1 MSIENV
7 HRFSDSLE
15 KVSIYFEEVKLQIAT
30 EVMPAIN
37 ALVTDMSS
45 EDSVVEGVLAG
56 MVIGGGLGLYLRLNI
71 GDRELKPRKW
81 EDVGSISVLA
91 VVGGLIGGYVDYASK
106 GF

>member
-1 MSIENV
+1 MSAENV
-7 HRFSDSLE
+7 YRFSDSLE

-37 ALVTDMSS
+37 ALITDMSS
-45 EDSVVEGVLAG
+45 EDSVVEGVIVGTIL
-56 MVIGGGLGLYLRLNI
+56 GGGLGLFLRLNI

-91 VVGGLIGGYVDYASK
+91 VVGGLIGGCVDYASK